1 MESASAR
8 MRLNGK
14 RMTAAIEIR
23 GTVVAKG
30 APNRCKDGSTKMC
43 SIVVSD
49 ELGLIRL
56 YPLAV
61 SEDKDIRIWSR
72 ISGQVRKSNT
82 DQRAESFRVV
92 DVEPT
97 GSIDDSRAKADLMNS
112 CVLRSGY
119 VDPIEFQNER
129 RRSICIVKSESALGA
144 ELESRTEVDSEP
156 AIDNEDAWVMTQA
169 DFPFKPYI
177 KWRSVQGVSH
187 RTHICSQE
195 VYMGT
200 KHNASSPFRIFENL
214 HVGDADYEHW
224 LILGNMRD
232 RRNVWVIAHMHRQKK
247 IASAT
252 NTNSLTFDGD
262 ERNWPYSQQ
271 EAINARTVEPQRT
284 FSFTT

>member
-1 MESASAR
+1 
-8 MRLNGK
+8 
-14 RMTAAIEIR
+14 MTAPIEIN

-49 ELGLIRL
+49 QLGLIRL

-61 SEDKDIRIWSR
+61 SADKDIRIWSR
-72 ISGQVRKSNT
+72 IRGQVRKSNT
-82 DQRAESFRVV
+82 DQRTESFRVV
-92 DVEPT
+92 DVEPI
-97 GSIDDSRAKADLMNS
+97 GSIDDPRAKADLMNS

-119 VDPIEFQNER
+119 VDPIEYQNER
-129 RRSICIVKSESALGA
+129 RLSICIVKSESALGA
-144 ELESRTEVDSEP
+144 ELEARTEVEP
-156 AIDNEDAWVMTQA
+156 ELCADIEDAWVMSQA
-169 DFPFKPYI
+169 DFPYKPYI
-177 KWRSVQGVSH
+177 KWRSVQGASH

-195 VYMGT
+195 VYMGM
-200 KHNASSPFRIFENL
+200 KHNASSPFRVFENL

-252 NTNSLTFDGD
+252 NTSSLTFDGD
-262 ERNWPYSQQ
+262 EKNWPYSQQ
-271 EAINARTVEPQRT
+271 EEINARTVEPQRT

>member
-1 MESASAR
+1 
-8 MRLNGK
+8 MRINGK

-82 DQRAESFRVV
+82 DQRTESFRVV
-92 DVEPT
+92 DVEPI

-112 CVLRSGY
+112 CVLRSGL
-119 VDPIEFQNER
+119 VDPIEYQNER

-144 ELESRTEVDSEP
+144 ELESRTEVDHEP

-195 VYMGT
+195 VYMGM

-214 HVGDADYEHW
+214 HVGDAD
-224 LILGNMRD
+224 
-232 RRNVWVIAHMHRQKK
+232 
-247 IASAT
+247 
-252 NTNSLTFDGD
+252 
-262 ERNWPYSQQ
+262 
-271 EAINARTVEPQRT
+271 
-284 FSFTT
+284 

>member
-1 MESASAR
+1 MDGVRHGCCEWCR
-8 MRLNGK
+8 V
-14 RMTAAIEIR
+14 TAPIQIN

-56 YPLAV
+56 YPLTV
-61 SEDKDIRIWSR
+61 SGNKDIRIWSR
-72 ISGQVRKSNT
+72 IRGEVRKSNT
-82 DQRAESFRVV
+82 DQRTESFRVV
-92 DVEPT
+92 DVEPI
-97 GSIDDSRAKADLMNS
+97 GSIDEPRAKSELMNS

-119 VDPIEFQNER
+119 VDPIEYQNQR
-129 RRSICIVKSESALGA
+129 RLSICVVKSEFALGA
-144 ELESRTEVDSEP
+144 ELEARTEVDSEP
-156 AIDNEDAWVMTQA
+156 VIDSEDAWVMSQA

-177 KWRSVQGVSH
+177 KWRSVQGTSH

-195 VYMGT
+195 VYMGM

-252 NTNSLTFDGD
+252 NISSLIFDGD
-262 ERNWPYSQQ
+262 EKNWPYSQQ
-271 EAINARTVEPQRT
+271 EEINARTVEPQKT